1 MSTSKRPR
9 FSQIREEA
17 EERAAT
23 LEFDGGL
30 SRKEAEREVKA
41 WAMREHSVALGIV
54 QKAEEDIPLS
64 GLTGRVFWPVVMDSE
79 IKLTDDEILDCLEV
93 AALRA
98 RKRHETKVSEEVADL
113 FQDAILKRLAAQYG
127 VVVPDERLLSL
138 QVS

>member
-1 MSTSKRPR
+1 MNTSKRVR

-23 LEFDGGL
+23 LEFDGGMT
-30 SRKEAEREVKA
+30 RKEAEREVKA

-54 QKAEEDIPLS
+54 QNAESDIPLS
-64 GLTGRVFWPVVMDSE
+64 GLSGRVFWPVLMDSE

-98 RKRHETKVSEEVADL
+98 RKRHESKVSEKVADL
-113 FQDAILKRLAAQYG
+113 FQDAILKRLAADRG
-127 VVVPDERLLSL
+127 VSVPVDRLLCPP
-138 QVS
+138 

>member
-23 LEFDGGL
+23 LEFDGGMT
-30 SRKEAEREVKA
+30 RKEAEREVKA
-41 WAMREHSVALGIV
+41 WAMREYSVALGIV
-54 QKAEEDIPLS
+54 QNAEEDIPLS

-93 AALRA
+93 ASLRA
-98 RKRHETKVSEEVADL
+98 RKRHESKVSEEVADL
-113 FQDAILKRLAAQYG
+113 FQDAILKRLAAQHSIT
-127 VVVPDERLLSL
+127 VPVDRLLVATS
-138 QVS
+138 